1 MQIQI
6 DSREKSR
13 AIKKIIEEFDRND
26 VRYFVSKLYVGDYVN
41 LENPLVFIDRKQSIA
56 EIAQNATSGHARVK
70 RELKRLKKIGGK
82 MYFLIEQDR
91 IGSKRIKSLDDIML
105 WTPKYGTINGMQIYK
120 VLRAWLAKYDIEY
133 VFCGKKNTGKEI
145 IRLLGG
151 GVRHEY
157 K

>member
-13 AIKKIIEEFDRND
+13 VIKKIIEEFDRND

-70 RELKRLKKIGGK
+70 RELERLKKIGGK

-105 WTPKYGTINGMQIYK
+105 WTPKFGTINGMQVYK
-120 VLRAWLAKYDIEY
+120 ILRAWLAKYDIEY

-151 GVRHEY
+151 EVRHE
-157 K
+157 

>member
-13 AIKKIIEEFDRND
+13 AIKKIIEEFEQQN
-26 VRYFVSKLYVGDYVN
+26 VKYFVSKLYVGDYVN

-70 RELKRLKKIGGK
+70 RELERLKKIGGK

-105 WTPKYGTINGMQIYK
+105 WTPKFGTINGMQIYK

-151 GVRHEY
+151 
-157 K
+157 

>member
-1 MQIQI
+1 MMICI
-6 DSREKSR
+6 DSREKPR
-13 AIKKIIEEFDRND
+13 AITKIIDEFKTQN
-26 VRYFVSKLYVGDYVN
+26 VKYFISKLYVGDYVN
-41 LENPLVFIDRKQSIA
+41 MENPLVFLDRKQNIA

-70 RELKRLKKIGGK
+70 RELERLKKIGGK

-105 WTPKYGTINGMQIYK
+105 WTPKYGTINGMQVYK

-151 GVRHEY
+151 GG
-157 K
+157 KA